1 MVTLTIGKEKLL
13 QELTKLI
20 QKNQTFEG
28 IRINGNSLEEA
39 VKGQSRDER
48 KELVLSIEKIVFQDE
63 KDFTLDVSINQQN
76 SRVYSK
82 VGKKSSAQPNAC
94 FTKRNRQS
102 IRVIVSAC
110 ISCHSA
116 TKPFFVNEKNLK
128 VNTQHYKKHLRNN

>member
-63 KDFTLDVSINQQN
+63 KDLTLDVPINHQN

-82 VGKKSSAQPNAC
+82 AGKKATSQPNA
-94 FTKRNRQS
+94 S
-102 IRVIVSAC
+102 LVSQKETD
-110 ISCHSA
+110 SLS
-116 TKPFFVNEKNLK
+116 KL
-128 VNTQHYKKHLRNN
+128 